1 MALTLVHLPTMN
13 MIQTIIEAFSFGF
26 FTRAIS
32 AGALLGITYGLLG
45 NFVVLRREVP
55 IGHSVANIIFFGIA
69 LGVLFNLSLPLMSLI
84 FASLGVAVIFW
95 LQNYTSVS
103 RDSAIEM
110 ISQIAIAAAIVTL
123 SQIQGYQNIENFLFG
138 SILAVSKVD
147 LILAGIL
154 TVLNLLVFSFLWR
167 PLTQTVINTDLA
179 RSGGARVNFANFLF
193 MLMLSFSVALGIKII
208 GVILISAFL
217 VIPPNISKLIAST
230 YRRMLILSIFIS
242 FLATLLGLILSYL
255 WDTPSGAMII
265 LVLGAGLIFATL
277 FGRNR

>member
-1 MALTLVHLPTMN
+1 MN
-13 MIQTIIEAFSFGF
+13 MIQTIIEAFSFSF
-26 FTRAIS
+26 FTRAIF
-32 AGALLGITYGLLG
+32 AGALLAITYGLLG

-69 LGVLFNLSLPLMSLI
+69 LGVLFNLNLPLMSLV
-84 FASLGVAVIFW
+84 FALLGVAIIFW
-95 LQNYTSVS
+95 LQNHTSVS

-110 ISQIAIAAAIVTL
+110 ISQIAIAAAIVTM

-138 SILAVSKVD
+138 SILAVSKFD
-147 LILAGIL
+147 LILAAIL
-154 TVLNLLVFSFLWR
+154 AVVNLIVFRFLWR
-167 PLTQTVINTDLA
+167 PLTQTVINSDLA
-179 RSGGARVNFANFLF
+179 RSGGVRVDLSNLIF

-217 VIPPNISKLIAST
+217 VIPSNIAKLIAPT
-230 YRRMLILSIFIS
+230 FRHMLFLSVLIS
-242 FLATLLGLILSYL
+242 VLGTLLGLILSYL

-265 LVLGAGLIFATL
+265 LVLGAGLVLATL